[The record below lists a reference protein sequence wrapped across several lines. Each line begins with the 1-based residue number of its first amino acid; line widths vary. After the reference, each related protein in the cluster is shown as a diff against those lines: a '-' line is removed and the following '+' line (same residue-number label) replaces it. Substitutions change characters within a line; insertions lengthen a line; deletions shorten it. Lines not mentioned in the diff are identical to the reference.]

1 MRLTV
6 CTEPKFD
13 VSCSSR
19 DIDRRL
25 KELFFFNDTATTE
38 IYTLS
43 LHDALPIS
51 VALAARPLPDLVVV
65 ITDGET
71 AWPAAR
77 PRRDVI
83 IALLGSPP
91 GRPGPPPWAHV
102 ISIPDRQA
110 DHLTGLATSFRPG

>member
-1 MRLTV
+1 MALTGGGG
-6 CTEPKFD
+6 TD
-13 VSCSSR
+13 MAR
-19 DIDRRL
+19 
-25 KELFFFNDTATTE
+25 A
-38 IYTLS
+38 
-43 LHDALPIS
+43 IS

-83 IALLGSPP
+83 IALLGSAP
-91 GRPGPPPWAHV
+91 GRPDPPPWAHV